1 MTGPLRGFRVIE
13 MVGIGPAPFCAM
25 LLADMGAE
33 VIRVQAKGV
42 RQAIPLLNTKYD
54 VLARGR
60 RSMAIDLKKPG
71 GREAVLKLV
80 TQADALIEGFRP
92 GVMERLGLG
101 PEVCREHNPRLVFG
115 RMTGWGQSG
124 PLAHTAGHDIN
135 YLSLSGVLHA
145 IGRADAP
152 PYVPL
157 NVVADMGGGGLLLA
171 FGIVCALLEARQSDQ
186 GQTVDAAMTDGSA
199 LLASMLYGFK
209 AAGLWSNTRGANLLD
224 GAAHFYDTYE
234 CADGKYIGVGAIE
247 PQFHALLLEKLGLD
261 PTEFQT
267 QSDPAR
273 WPHFKARL
281 VDVFKTR
288 TRDAWATLLE
298 GTDACSSP
306 ILNWDEAIAHP
317 HNRARQTFVEID
329 GVTQPAPA
337 PRFSRS
343 SPQVS
348 RPPARADQDTEA
360 ILSDWGFSLSEIAA
374 LKENEAI

>member
-1 MTGPLRGFRVIE
+1 MTGPLHGFRVIE

-80 TQADALIEGFRP
+80 TKADALIEGFRP

-101 PEVCREHNPRLVFG
+101 PEVCREHNARLVFG
-115 RMTGWGQSG
+115 RMTGWGQTG

-135 YLSLSGVLHA
+135 YLALSGVLHA

-234 CADGKYIGVGAIE
+234 CADGKYIGVGAVE

-261 PTEFQT
+261 PTEFQP
-267 QSDPAR
+267 QSDPAQ

-281 VDVFKTR
+281 VDVFKTQ

-348 RPPARADQDTEA
+348 RPPVQADQDTEA
-360 ILSDWGFSLSEIAA
+360 ILSDWGLSLSEIAA